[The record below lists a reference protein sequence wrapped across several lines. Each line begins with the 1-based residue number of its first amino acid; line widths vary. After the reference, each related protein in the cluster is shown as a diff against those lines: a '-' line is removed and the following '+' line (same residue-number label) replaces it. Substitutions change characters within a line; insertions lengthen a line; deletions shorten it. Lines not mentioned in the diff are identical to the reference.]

1 MVSLECFGDLLMV
14 FCWCLAGGGGGDG
27 GGDILV
33 LQWCFSGGVLL
44 VVWCCSGTFGGG
56 CVFVSM
62 FLPGG
67 MFSAHIVLLIFTALH
82 FPRFVSLLACSS
94 CSCCVGGG
102 WGGWHDDVQ
111 FNLYSDARTMVSSTL
126 MSTSVECLP

>member
-14 FCWCLAGGGGGDG
+14 FCWCLAGGGGDG

-44 VVWCCSGTFGGG
+44 VVWCCSGTVGGG

-62 FLPGG
+62 FLP
-67 MFSAHIVLLIFTALH
+67 AAC
-82 FPRFVSLLACSS
+82 FPR
-94 CSCCVGGG
+94 
-102 WGGWHDDVQ
+102 
-111 FNLYSDARTMVSSTL
+111 T
-126 MSTSVECLP
+126 

>member
-14 FCWCLAGGGGGDG
+14 FCWCLAGGGGDG

-56 CVFVSM
+56 MMTFSLICTQM
-62 FLPGG
+62 HEPWFL
-67 MFSAHIVLLIFTALH
+67 
-82 FPRFVSLLACSS
+82 
-94 CSCCVGGG
+94 
-102 WGGWHDDVQ
+102 
-111 FNLYSDARTMVSSTL
+111 
-126 MSTSVECLP
+126 LP